1 MLTDDLRLS
10 PLFAGMTDTELERVA
25 GLMEE
30 KRVVRGAVLA
40 REGEFAYHL
49 VVVAEGTAEVIIDGE
64 TVRTLQAGDTF
75 GEIGVVERGR
85 RTADVMATSPM
96 RLLTMRIWTF
106 NTLADEM
113 PEFGARAKEL
123 ARGRREPTEG

>member
-10 PLFAGMTDTELERVA
+10 PLFAGLTDSELERVA
-25 GLMEE
+25 AMVEE

-49 VVVAEGTAEVIIDGE
+49 VIVAEGTAEVLIDGE

-96 RLLTMRIWTF
+96 RLLTMRIWSF
-106 NTLADEM
+106 NKLADEI
-113 PEFGARAKEL
+113 PEFGARARDL

>member
-10 PLFAGMTDTELERVA
+10 PLFAGLTDSELERVA
-25 GLMEE
+25 GMVEE

-49 VVVAEGTAEVIIDGE
+49 VIVAEGTAEVLIDGE

-96 RLLTMRIWTF
+96 RLLTMRIWSF
-106 NTLADEM
+106 NKLADEI
-113 PEFGARAKEL
+113 PEFGARARDL

>member
-1 MLTDDLRLS
+1 MLTDDLRVS
-10 PLFAGMTDTELERVA
+10 PLFADLSDGELARVA
-25 GLMEE
+25 DVVEE

-49 VVVAEGTAEVIIDGE
+49 VVVAEGTAEVTIGGE
-64 TVRTLQAGDTF
+64 VVRTLEPGDTF

-96 RLLTMRIWTF
+96 RLLTMRIWHF
-106 NTLADEM
+106 NRLAEEI
-113 PEFGARAKEL
+113 PEFGVRARDLARARL
-123 ARGRREPTEG
+123 GPAEG

>member
-10 PLFAGMTDTELERVA
+10 PLFAGLTDGELERVA

-96 RLLTMRIWTF
+96 RLLTMRIWSF
-106 NTLADEM
+106 NKLADEI
-113 PEFGARAKEL
+113 PEFGARARDL

>member
-10 PLFAGMTDTELERVA
+10 PLFADLTDSQLERVA
-25 GLMEE
+25 SEMEE

-49 VVVAEGTAEVIIDGE
+49 VVVAEGTAEVLIGGE
-64 TVRTLQAGDTF
+64 TVRTLGPGDMF
-75 GEIGVVERGR
+75 GEVGVVERGR

-96 RLLTMRIWTF
+96 RLLTMRIWSF
-106 NTLADEM
+106 NKLADEI
-113 PEFGARAKEL
+113 PEFGARASEL
-123 ARGRREPTEG
+123 AQGRHEPTEG

>member
-1 MLTDDLRLS
+1 MRTDDLRLS
-10 PLFAGMTDTELERVA
+10 PLFAGLTDSELERVA
-25 GLMEE
+25 GMMEE

-49 VVVAEGTAEVIIDGE
+49 VVVAEGTAEVVIDGA

-96 RLLTMRIWTF
+96 RLLTMRIWNF
-106 NTLADEM
+106 NKLADEI
-113 PEFGARAKEL
+113 PEFGARARDL
-123 ARGRREPTEG
+123 AQGRREPTEG

>member
-1 MLTDDLRLS
+1 MLVDDLRLS
-10 PLFAGMTDTELERVA
+10 PLFAGLTDSELERVA

-30 KRVVRGAVLA
+30 KHVVRGAVLA

-49 VVVAEGTAEVIIDGE
+49 VVVAEGTAEAVIDGE
-64 TVRTLQAGDTF
+64 TVRTLGPGDTF

-96 RLLTMRIWTF
+96 RLLTMRIWSF
-106 NTLADEM
+106 NTLADEI
-113 PEFGARAKEL
+113 PEFGERARDL
-123 ARGRREPTEG
+123 ARQRRGT

>member
-10 PLFAGMTDTELERVA
+10 PLFADLTDSQLERVA
-25 GLMEE
+25 SVMEE

-49 VVVAEGTAEVIIDGE
+49 VIVAEGTAEVLIDGE

-96 RLLTMRIWTF
+96 RLLTMRIWSF
-106 NTLADEM
+106 NKLADEI
-113 PEFGARAKEL
+113 PEFGARARDL